1 MTIVGSGG
9 VVIKAVTYGSRFK
22 KEYKKLSNEMQG
34 QVNATID
41 LLVVKNRPA
50 GIRFEKL
57 KGYANPNIF
66 TVHVTGNYKLSF
78 EINGS
83 TAFLRRV
90 GNHNEIDRAP

>member
-9 VVIKAVTYGSRFK
+9 VIIERVTYGSRFK
-22 KEYKKLSNEMQG
+22 KEYKKLSNGMQDE
-34 QVNATID
+34 VNATID
-41 LLVVKNRPA
+41 SLMAENRPA

>member
-9 VVIKAVTYGSRFK
+9 VIIEQVTYGSRFK
-22 KEYKKLSNEMQG
+22 KEYKKLSSELQN
-34 QVNATID
+34 QVDSTVDSLIG
-41 LLVVKNRPA
+41 KNRSA

-57 KGYANPNIF
+57 KGYANPNIY

-78 EINGS
+78 EINGNI
-83 TAFLRRV
+83 AFLRRV